1 LASTGKEAGVF
12 LLLVLLGSL
21 NLYAIL
27 DPSMDKFTASP
38 PLDKKV
44 YDKLWG
50 FDWSSGLDLRV
61 EEAGKVEYK
70 GATVDVVHLTF
81 ALFPWDPSCR
91 IHAWLYSMGD
101 RGPAWIILIHGL
113 GGTHKFFEEPLNGY
127 KVSFDLALM
136 GFNVLAIDAAGHG
149 ESCIPEGK
157 SWEDK
162 ATTIEPGEFF
172 LYYVYVSGVRAV
184 EAAKALG
191 AEPGRIAV
199 MGVSMG
205 GMTSYVVAS
214 IHPDVSLAI
223 PIVASGCIPC
233 MIQSGGL
240 ANLVGPAG
248 MKVNGEVVERLAA
261 ADPLSYIKLAARE
274 GWLEGKTFYILFSG
288 HDEYFPTEG
297 LKLTVEALKEGG
309 ARVSVA
315 FAGNNNHYKP
325 APRWMDSAFIVLRV
339 FLERGVDGVASML
352 PDGQAL
358 DTDEAALVA
367 GASEW
372 RPGADG
378 LAYLPGI
385 PLAPMLLGGEVVG
398 KVGDRPLAN
407 LLPWSA
413 PLILKIAVLA
423 IFTVAAA
430 LYAERRGIPRWPLAI
445 VAAYASAVAFASP
458 FWLWP
463 GRFHHSVL
471 SLMERYAVTPSM
483 ALGIPTNPLLTL
495 AVTLSPVLAAALA
508 VSTRRASSAVAAVL
522 YLVFSL
528 LPFLL
533 MRAVLGIIES
543 RAPQPL
549 PARIVPVEAVY
560 IAVLAGMVLARR
572 KMSPGRGELKSW
584 VAES

>member
-1 LASTGKEAGVF
+1 MVRAALRGMVF
-12 LLLVLLGSL
+12 ILLLLLGSL

-27 DPSMDKFTASP
+27 DPSLDSFMPSP
-38 PLDKKV
+38 PLDGAS
-44 YDKLWG
+44 YDRLWG

-61 EEAGKVEYK
+61 EESGSVEYK
-70 GATVDVVHLTF
+70 GVTVNVEHLSY
-81 ALFPWDPSCR
+81 ALFPWDPACR
-91 IHAWLYSMGD
+91 VHAWLYSIGA
-101 RGPAWIILIHGL
+101 RGPAWIILVHGL
-113 GGTHKFFEEPLNGY
+113 GGSHEFWEKPLDGY
-127 KVSFDLALM
+127 RVAYDLALM

-149 ESCIPEGK
+149 ESCIPGGE

-162 ATTIEPGEFF
+162 ALTIEPGEFF
-172 LYYVYVSGVRAV
+172 LYHVYVSAIRAV

-214 IHPDVSLAI
+214 IHPDVPLAI

-248 MKVNGEVVERLAA
+248 MRITDEAASKLAA
-261 ADPLSYIKLAARE
+261 ADPLSYIRLAAGR

-297 LKLTVEALKEGG
+297 LELTVEALREGG
-309 ARVSVA
+309 AKVSVA

-325 APRWMDSAFIVLRV
+325 APGWMNSAFIVLEE
-339 FLERGVDGVASML
+339 FLRKGVEGVASML

-358 DTDEAALVA
+358 ATGQAALVA

-378 LAYLPGI
+378 LAYLPSI

-398 KVGDRPLAN
+398 KVSDRPLAN
-407 LLPWSA
+407 LLPRSA
-413 PLILKIAVLA
+413 PLILKLAMLA
-423 IFTVAAA
+423 IFTAAA
-430 LYAERRGIPRWPLAI
+430 AVYAERRGIPRWPLAI
-445 VAAYASAVAFASP
+445 VAAYASAGAFTSP

-483 ALGIPTNPLLTL
+483 VLGIPTNPLLTL
-495 AVTLSPVLAAALA
+495 AVTFSPLLAAALA
-508 VSTRRASSAVAAVL
+508 TSRGRASTVVFAVL
-522 YLVFSL
+522 YLVASL
-528 LPFLL
+528 LPFVL
-533 MRAVLGIIES
+533 MRVVLGIIES

-560 IAVLAGMVLARR
+560 IAVLAGVVLARR
-572 KMSPGRGELKSW
+572 RMGPGRGELRSW
-584 VAES
+584 AAKY

>member
-1 LASTGKEAGVF
+1 MASARREAVIF
-12 LLLVLLGSL
+12 LLLVLLSSL

-91 IHAWLYSMGD
+91 IHAWLYSMG
-101 RGPAWIILIHGL
+101 GMGSAWIILIHGL
-113 GGTHKFFEEPLNGY
+113 GGSHEFFEEPLNGY
-127 KVSFDLALM
+127 KVSFDLALK

-149 ESCIPEGK
+149 ESCIPGGE

-184 EAAKALG
+184 EAAKVLG

-240 ANLVGPAG
+240 ANLVGPAD
-248 MKVNGEVVERLAA
+248 MKVTGEVVEKLAA

-297 LKLTVEALKEGG
+297 LKATIEALDQGG

-325 APRWMDSAFIVLRV
+325 ASRWMDSAFIVLDE
-339 FLERGVDGVASML
+339 FLDKGVEGVASML
-352 PDGQAL
+352 PDGQAKETGL
-358 DTDEAALVA
+358 SAL
-367 GASEW
+367 ASGGVEW

-378 LAYLPGI
+378 LAYLPGVLVVPI
-385 PLAPMLLGGEVVG
+385 LLGGEVVG
-398 KVGDRPLAN
+398 KAGEKPLAT
-407 LLPWSA
+407 LLPRDSPTA
-413 PLILKIAVLA
+413 LKLTMFLV
-423 IFTVAAA
+423 FTVAAA
-430 LYAERRGIPRWPLAI
+430 VYAERRGIPRWPLAI
-445 VAAYASAVAFASP
+445 AAAYASAVAFALP

-471 SLMERYAVTPSM
+471 SLMERYSVTPSM

-522 YLVFSL
+522 CLVFSL

-560 IAVLAGMVLARR
+560 IAVLAGVVLARR
-572 KMSPGRGELKSW
+572 RMGGGGLKSW
-584 VAES
+584 TAGS